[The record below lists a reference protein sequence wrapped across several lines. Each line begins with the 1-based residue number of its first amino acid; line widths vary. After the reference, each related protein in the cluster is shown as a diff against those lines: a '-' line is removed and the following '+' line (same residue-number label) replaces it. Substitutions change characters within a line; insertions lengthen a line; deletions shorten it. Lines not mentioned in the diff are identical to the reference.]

1 MEIAIIGSGAI
12 GGVVGAYMK
21 RAGENVIF
29 CDIEEEHVRIIREEG
44 LVIEGTN
51 ETFSVQAEAY
61 TPDELMNRG
70 KPLEMVFLCV
80 KSQHTDGAIRQILP
94 LLSENT
100 TVVSFQNGLCEN
112 IISSIIGMERT
123 VGCFVNFSADYLEPG
138 RILYGGV
145 SSLYLGELD
154 GTISERVIDLQR
166 RLRSWGPVQ
175 VTDHIWGYIW
185 GKLSYAA
192 LLFATALVD
201 ETMATVIRRMEL
213 RETLL
218 ELTSEVLEVAER
230 IEVIPRGFDDWEP
243 SLVYPRKSRN
253 EKVLSDQMERL
264 AERMANNKKT
274 KSGIWRDLVVR
285 KRKTEVDFQLVPIIE
300 IGKELELDLPLTS
313 NLVKMIKQIEDG
325 TREMSWENLYHL
337 KKLYEQVELPSTKG
351 GDFI

>member
-21 RAGENVIF
+21 RSGEHVLF
-29 CDIEEEHVRIIREEG
+29 CDIEKEHVRTIREEG
-44 LVIEGTN
+44 LVIEGPN

-61 TPDELMNRG
+61 TPDELIKRG
-70 KPLEMVFLCV
+70 KTLEMVFLCV
-80 KSQHTDGAIRQILP
+80 KSQHTEGAIRQILP

-112 IISSIIGMERT
+112 TISSIIGKERT

-145 SSLYLGELD
+145 SSLFLGELD
-154 GTISERVIDLQR
+154 STISERIIDLQQ
-166 RLRSWGPVQ
+166 RLSSWGPVQ
-175 VTDHIWGYIW
+175 VTDHIWGYLW

-201 ETMATVIRRMEL
+201 EKMATVIRRIEL

-218 ELTSEVLEVAER
+218 ELASEVLEVAER
-230 IEVIPRGFDDWEP
+230 IRVTPKGFDDWEP
-243 SLVYPRKSRN
+243 SLVYPRESRN
-253 EKVLSDQMERL
+253 KIVLSNQMERL
-264 AERMANNKKT
+264 AERMDNNKKT

-285 KRKTEVDFQLVPIIE
+285 KRKTEVDFQMVPIIE
-300 IGKELELDLPLTS
+300 IGKELGFDLPLTS
-313 NLVKMIKQIEDG
+313 HLVKMIKELEDG
-325 TREMSWENLYHL
+325 TREMSWKNLYEL
-337 KKLYEQVELPSTKG
+337 REVYEHVTLPSNQG
-351 GDFI
+351 G